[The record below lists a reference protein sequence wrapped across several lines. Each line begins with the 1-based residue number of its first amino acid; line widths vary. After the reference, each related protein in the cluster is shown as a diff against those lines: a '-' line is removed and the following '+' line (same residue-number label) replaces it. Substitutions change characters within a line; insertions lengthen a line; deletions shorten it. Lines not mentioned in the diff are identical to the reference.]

1 MPIFAKEVT
10 QELERRLLKSRR
22 LYEEAKAFTTE
33 GVQHTR
39 RYMSPCPVYMQK
51 GEGGMIYDVDG
62 NAYIDWE
69 MASGPLL
76 LGHRHPYVMQR
87 VIEQLSRSQAF
98 YFSNEY
104 EVALAKKIHDD
115 IPSAEVVR
123 LVMTGTDANI
133 LAVRLARAYT
143 GRDLIGQIEGAY
155 HGCMDYF
162 LAGLRFGK
170 KVYTG
175 AVKESADKTL
185 VIPWNDELAL
195 SKLFEEQG
203 ERIAAVIVE
212 PIMRSV
218 IPPLPGYLE
227 KMRSLCTQYG
237 AVLIFDEVVLAF
249 RFGHGGAQSHLGVY
263 PDITTLGK
271 AIGGGFPIGGV
282 GGKKDIMELLSPTYQ
297 GDNSLLAMSTWYSHP
312 VAMVAGLANLE
323 VLEHEGTY
331 DKLCSL
337 GDTMRQVFAEAIHS
351 LGLKMQVGGIGPLFK
366 LLLTDRQV
374 IDWKTAQPEPSVM
387 EAATTLARRLF
398 TLGVIMIGPRTFIPG
413 LGKYISTAHTE
424 EMIHK
429 SVEVF
434 KRAVAETDLIN
445 VWH

>member
-1 MPIFAKEVT
+1 MAISYNDVT
-10 QELERRLLKSRR
+10 RELERFLPKSRK

-39 RYMSPCPVYMQK
+39 RYMPPCPIYMQK

-69 MASGPLL
+69 MASGPLI
-76 LGHRHPYVMQR
+76 LGHRHPYVIER
-87 VIEQLSRSQAF
+87 VIEQLGRGQAF

-104 EVALAKKIHDD
+104 EVALAKKVHDD

-123 LVMTGTDANI
+123 LLMTGTEANI
-133 LAVRLARAYT
+133 LAVRLARAFT
-143 GRDLIGQIEGAY
+143 GRDLIVQIEGAY

-162 LAGLRFGK
+162 LSGLRFGE

-185 VIPWNDELAL
+185 VIPWNDEPAL

-212 PIMRSV
+212 PILRSV

-227 KMRSLCTQYG
+227 KMRFLCTQCG
-237 AVLIFDEVVLAF
+237 TVLIFDEVVLAF
-249 RFGHGGAQSHLGVY
+249 RFGRGGAQSYLGVY

-282 GGKKDIMELLSPTYQ
+282 AGKRNIMDLLSPTYH
-297 GDNSLLAMSTWYSHP
+297 GNNPLLAMSTWYSYP
-312 VAMVAGLANLE
+312 VGMVAGLANLE
-323 VLEHEGTY
+323 ILEQKGTY
-331 DKLCSL
+331 ERLCYL
-337 GDTMRQVFAEAIHS
+337 GDTMRQAFNEVIDEMK
-351 LGLKMQVGGIGPLFK
+351 LKMQAKGIGPIFK
-366 LLLTDRQV
+366 LLLTDKEV
-374 IDWKTAQPEPSVM
+374 IDWKTAQPGPSAM
-387 EAATTLARRLF
+387 EAAANLVRRLLS
-398 TLGVIMIGPRTFIPG
+398 LGVIMIGPQTFIPG
-413 LGKYISTAHTE
+413 IGKYISIAHTE
-424 EMIHK
+424 EMIYRTI
-429 SVEVF
+429 EIF
-434 KRAVAETDLIN
+434 KRAVVEVDFSKA
-445 VWH
+445 WQ